1 MKCFENFDFYNIKIY
16 IQIGQFSDFV
26 VIDRENVFYQFCDVY
41 KVNEV
46 S

>member
-1 MKCFENFDFYNIKIY
+1 MKCFENLDFY